1 LEAYRLS
8 IDPDAV
14 PKYLSQPASKAAGIS
29 ISTLSNWVFRSPPAV
44 PLGRDAEGQKR
55 GKGNA
60 LLFSFNR
67 VLQIALTAELVDYGF
82 SPRQAAGMVFP
93 FTDGTSAYEPGAS
106 GWSEE
111 PYEEVAKRLRMPGK
125 LFPVG
130 QTVLVISKESAVGT
144 VVNVRDDTVFKD
156 VLPPDGK
163 GVLLIPID
171 PIYWRVRD
179 ALDAYE
185 KSLAETKQRTPQGA
199 F

>member
-1 LEAYRLS
+1 MLTVQNQ
-8 IDPDAV
+8 IDHEKRYTSA
-14 PKYLSQPASKAAGIS
+14 QACAAAGITT
-29 ISTLSNWVFRSPPAV
+29 STLLNWVSRKPPVILLTAKD
-44 PLGRDAEGQKR
+44 REIS
-55 GKGNA
+55 GKGRP
-60 LLFSFNR
+60 LLFSFHR
-67 VLQIALTAELVDYGF
+67 VMQIALTAEMVDYGF

-93 FTDGTSAYEPGAS
+93 FTDRTSAYEPGAS
-106 GWSEE
+106 GWSEK
-111 PYEEVAKRLRMPGK
+111 PHEEIAKRLRMPGK
-125 LFPVG
+125 LFPIG

-171 PIYWRVRD
+171 LIYWRVRD